1 LSKNKKDEYNFIYD
15 NGDDSGIDYSEL
27 DENEDPEE
35 VIVRLKETL
44 GKGPC
49 PKCGKVS
56 MVPDAKG
63 FCYYCLECGW
73 AESQDAYLRD
83 LAGYPVE
90 YVD

>member
-1 LSKNKKDEYNFIYD
+1 MIVGLTTRSWTKTKTQKR
-15 NGDDSGIDYSEL
+15 SL
-27 DENEDPEE
+27 E
-35 VIVRLKETL
+35 VVARLKETL

-73 AESQDAYLRD
+73 AESQDAYLRG